1 MKMRTLLVA
10 LPVLFAGTVVHAQAP
25 AATGPADLMPVPA
38 EVVWQSGRL
47 PLDAKMTVATRG
59 PDDPRVT
66 AAWGRALARLQALGV
81 KAAKATPLAP
91 PSSMKDER
99 KATLVLRWQAA
110 GAPVQAVGED
120 ESYSLTVTPRQAVLE
135 AGTPLGILWGLE
147 TLLQL
152 ARAEAGAVYVPAVV
166 IKDRPRFPWR
176 GLMIDVARHWQPIEV
191 IKRTL
196 DGMSSVKMNVFHWHL
211 TEDQGFRVESKRYPK
226 LHERGSDGH
235 YFTQE
240 QVKDVIAYARDRG
253 IRVMPEFDMPGHTT
267 SWLVGHP
274 ELGSAPG
281 PFQIMRT
288 WGIFDD
294 ALDPTREEV
303 YTLLDGFLGEMA
315 ALFPDAYMHIGG
327 DEVNGRSWNQN
338 ARIQDFMYQ
347 HRLRDNHDLQASFN
361 KRVYEI
367 VTRHG
372 KRVVGWDEV
381 LHPDLPRNIMIE
393 SWRGPE
399 ALAQAARLGY
409 DGMLAN
415 GYYLDL
421 NLSTASHYLSD
432 PVPPG
437 SDLPEETR
445 RHILGGEACMW
456 SEMVTPET
464 IDSRIWPR
472 AAAVAERLWS
482 PAAVRDLDD
491 MHRRLETESRRLE
504 AFGLNH
510 RSGYVPMLQK
520 LVGDAPVEP
529 LETLAD
535 LVEPVKHYERGQVR
549 EYRSDT
555 PLERLVDATRPES
568 ETARRFRRQV
578 DFYLKNGPDAA
589 QSGELRSVLTR
600 WRDNHAALEPI
611 LDRSPRAAEAR
622 AHSRDLTA
630 VSRRG
635 LEALDHLASGHSAP
649 AAWREE
655 ATSDLAVAQRPSAS
669 ELELAVVPAV
679 RKLVLAAAQLDQLA
693 PMGAP
698 AWNALIETQL
708 NAPPRP

>member
-1 MKMRTLLVA
+1 MRTLLVA
-10 LPVLFAGTVVHAQAP
+10 LPVLLAGTAVHAQAP
-25 AATGPADLMPVPA
+25 AASGPADLMPVPA
-38 EVVWQSGRL
+38 AVVWQKGQL

-59 PDDPRVT
+59 PADPRVT
-66 AAWGRALARLQALGV
+66 AAWERALARLRALGV
-81 KAAKATPLAP
+81 GTAKAAPLAP

-99 KATLVLRWQAA
+99 KATLVLRWQSA

-120 ESYSLTVTPRQAVLE
+120 ESYTLTVTPRQALLE
-135 AGTPLGILWGLE
+135 APTPLGILWGLE
-147 TLLQL
+147 TFLQL
-152 ARAEAGAVYVPAVV
+152 ARAEGGAVHVPAVV

-226 LHERGSDGH
+226 LHERGSDGK

-240 QVKDVIAYARDRG
+240 QVRDVIAYARDRG

-274 ELGSAPG
+274 ELASVPG
-281 PFQIMRT
+281 PFQIVRT

-315 ALFPDAYMHIGG
+315 ALFPDAYIHIGG

-338 ARIQDFMYQ
+338 PRIQEFMYQ
-347 HRLRDNHDLQASFN
+347 HRLRDDHDLQASFN
-361 KRVYEI
+361 KRLYEI

-381 LHPDLPRNIMIE
+381 LHPDLPRDIVVE

-432 PVPPG
+432 PLPPG
-437 SDLPEETR
+437 SDLPEEAR
-445 RHILGGEACMW
+445 RHILGGDACMW

-482 PAAVRDLDD
+482 PATVRDVDD
-491 MHRRLETESRRLE
+491 MHRRLETESQRLE

-520 LVGDAPVEP
+520 LVGDAAVEP
-529 LETLAD
+529 LGTLAD
-535 LVEPVKHYERGQVR
+535 LVEPVKHYARGQVR

-555 PLERLVDATRPES
+555 PLDRLVDAARPES
-568 ETARRFRRQV
+568 ESARRFRRQV
-578 DFYLKNGPDAA
+578 DSYLKNGPDAA
-589 QSGELRSVLTR
+589 QSGELRSALTR
-600 WRDNHAALEPI
+600 WRDNHAVLEPI

-622 AHSRDLTA
+622 VHSRDLMA

-635 LEALDHLASGHSAP
+635 LEALDHLATGHSAP
-649 AAWREE
+649 AAWGEE
-655 ATSDLAVAQRPSAS
+655 ARNDLAVAQKPSAS
-669 ELELAVVPAV
+669 ELELAVIPAV

-693 PMGAP
+693 PMGPP

-708 NAPPRP
+708 NPPRRRE

>member
-1 MKMRTLLVA
+1 MRTLLVA
-10 LPVLFAGTVVHAQAP
+10 LPVFLAGAAVHAQAP
-25 AATGPADLMPVPA
+25 AASGPADLMPVPA
-38 EVVWQSGRL
+38 EVVWQGGRL

-59 PDDPRVT
+59 PADPRVP
-66 AAWGRALARLQALGV
+66 AALERALVRLRALGV
-81 KAAKATPLAP
+81 ATARAPLAP
-91 PSSMKDER
+91 PNSMKDER
-99 KATLVLRWQAA
+99 KATLVLRWQSA

-120 ESYSLTVTPRQAVLE
+120 ESYTLTVTARQAVLE
-135 AGTPLGILWGLE
+135 APTPLGILWGLE

-152 ARAEAGAVYVPAVV
+152 ARAEGGAVHVPAVV

-176 GLMIDVARHWQPIEV
+176 GLLIDVARHWQPIEV
-191 IKRTL
+191 VKRTL

-226 LHERGSDGH
+226 LHERGSDGK
-235 YFTQE
+235 YFTQA

-281 PFQIMRT
+281 PFQIVRT

-303 YTLLDGFLGEMA
+303 YTLLDGFLAEMA
-315 ALFPDAYMHIGG
+315 ALFPDAYVHIGG
-327 DEVNGRSWNQN
+327 DEVNGRSWNQSP
-338 ARIQDFMYQ
+338 RIQDFMYQ
-347 HRLRDNHDLQASFN
+347 HQLRDNHDLQASFN
-361 KRVYEI
+361 KRLYEI
-367 VTRHG
+367 ITRHG

-381 LHPDLPRNIMIE
+381 LHPDLPRDITVE

-432 PVPPG
+432 ALPPG
-437 SDLPEETR
+437 SDLPEEAR

-482 PAAVRDLDD
+482 PAAVRDVDD
-491 MHRRLETESRRLE
+491 MHRRLETESQRLE

-529 LETLAD
+529 LKTLAD
-535 LVEPVKHYERGQVR
+535 LVEPVKNYARGEVR
-549 EYRSDT
+549 SYRSDT
-555 PLERLVDATRPES
+555 PLDRLVDATRPES

-622 AHSRDLTA
+622 VHSRDLTA

-655 ATSDLAVAQRPSAS
+655 ANNDLAVAQRPSAS
-669 ELELAVVPAV
+669 ELELAVIPAL

-698 AWNALIETQL
+698 AWNALLETQL
-708 NAPPRP
+708 NPPRRP

>member
-1 MKMRTLLVA
+1 MRTLRVA
-10 LPVLFAGTVVHAQAP
+10 LPLLLAGTAVHAQAT
-25 AATGPADLMPVPA
+25 AASGPADLMPVPA

-47 PLDAKMTVATRG
+47 VLNGAVGSSG
-59 PDDPRVT
+59 PADPRVE
-66 AAWGRALARLQALGV
+66 AAVDRAMARLSALG
-81 KAAKATPLAP
+81 LRP
-91 PSSMKDER
+91 PSR
-99 KATLVLRWQAA
+99 RPRQATLVLKWQGA
-110 GAPVQAVGED
+110 GLPVQAVGED
-120 ESYSLTVTPRQAVLE
+120 ESYTLTVTPRQAVLE

-152 ARAEAGAVYVPAVV
+152 ARTEGGAVHVPAVV

-176 GLMIDVARHWQPIEV
+176 GLLVDAARHWQPVEV

-196 DGMSSVKMNVFHWHL
+196 DGMSSVKMNVLHWHL
-211 TEDQGFRVESKRYPK
+211 TEDQGFRVESKRYPR
-226 LHERGSDGH
+226 LHQMGSDGK
-235 YFTQE
+235 YYTQD

-267 SWLVGHP
+267 AWMVGHP
-274 ELGSAPG
+274 ELASAPG
-281 PFQIMRT
+281 PFQIVRT

-294 ALDPTREEV
+294 ALDPTRDEV
-303 YTLLDGFLGEMA
+303 YALLDGFLGEMA

-338 ARIQDFMYQ
+338 PRIQDFMYQ

-361 KRVYEI
+361 KRLSGI

-381 LHPDLPRNIMIE
+381 LHPDLPRNIVVE
-393 SWRGPE
+393 SWRGAE

-432 PVPPG
+432 PLPPG
-437 SDLPEETR
+437 SDLPEEAR

-482 PAAVRDLDD
+482 PASVRDVDD
-491 MHRRLETESRRLE
+491 MHRRLETESQRLE
-504 AFGLNH
+504 TLGLNH

-520 LVGDAPVEP
+520 LIGDAPVEP
-529 LETLAD
+529 LKMLAD
-535 LVEPVKHYERGQVR
+535 LVEPVKYYARGEVR
-549 EYRSDT
+549 SYRSDT
-555 PLERLVDATRPES
+555 PLDRLVDAARPES

-589 QSGELRSVLTR
+589 QSGELRAALTR

-622 AHSRDLTA
+622 VHSRDLTA

-649 AAWREE
+649 AAWSEE
-655 ATSDLAVAQRPSAS
+655 AKNDVAVAQKASAS
-669 ELELAVVPAV
+669 ELELAVIPAV

-708 NAPPRP
+708 NPPRRQ

>member
-1 MKMRTLLVA
+1 MRTLRVA
-10 LPVLFAGTVVHAQAP
+10 LPLLLAGTAVHAQAT
-25 AATGPADLMPVPA
+25 AASGPADLMPVPA

-47 PLDAKMTVATRG
+47 VLNGAVGSSG
-59 PDDPRVT
+59 PADPRVE
-66 AAWGRALARLQALGV
+66 AAVDRAMARLSALG
-81 KAAKATPLAP
+81 LRP
-91 PSSMKDER
+91 PSR
-99 KATLVLRWQAA
+99 RPRQATLVLKWQGA
-110 GAPVQAVGED
+110 GLPVQAVGED
-120 ESYSLTVTPRQAVLE
+120 ESYTLTVTPRQAVLE

-152 ARAEAGAVYVPAVV
+152 ARTEGGAVHVPAVV

-176 GLMIDVARHWQPIEV
+176 GLLVDAARHWQPVEV

-196 DGMSSVKMNVFHWHL
+196 DGMSSVKMNVLHWHL
-211 TEDQGFRVESKRYPK
+211 TEDQGFRVESKRYPR
-226 LHERGSDGH
+226 LHQMGSDGK
-235 YFTQE
+235 YYTQD

-267 SWLVGHP
+267 AWMVGHP
-274 ELGSAPG
+274 ELASAPG
-281 PFQIMRT
+281 PFQIVRT

-294 ALDPTREEV
+294 ALDPTRDEV
-303 YTLLDGFLGEMA
+303 YALLDGFLGEMA

-338 ARIQDFMYQ
+338 PRIQDFMYQ

-361 KRVYEI
+361 KRLYEI

-381 LHPDLPRNIMIE
+381 LHPDLPRNIVVE
-393 SWRGPE
+393 SWRGAE

-432 PVPPG
+432 PLPPG
-437 SDLPEETR
+437 SDLPEEAR

-482 PAAVRDLDD
+482 PASVRDVDD
-491 MHRRLETESRRLE
+491 MHRRLETESQRLE
-504 AFGLNH
+504 TLGLNH

-520 LVGDAPVEP
+520 LIGDAPVEP
-529 LETLAD
+529 LKMLAD
-535 LVEPVKHYERGQVR
+535 LVEPVKYYARGEVR
-549 EYRSDT
+549 SYRSDT
-555 PLERLVDATRPES
+555 PLDRLVDAARPES

-589 QSGELRSVLTR
+589 QSGELRAALTR

-622 AHSRDLTA
+622 VHSRDLTA

-649 AAWREE
+649 AAWSEE
-655 ATSDLAVAQRPSAS
+655 AKNDVAVAQKASAS
-669 ELELAVVPAV
+669 ELELAVIPAV

-708 NAPPRP
+708 NPPRRQ

>member
-1 MKMRTLLVA
+1 MIMRTLLFA
-10 LPVLFAGTVVHAQAP
+10 LPVLFAGTAARAQPSSAS
-25 AATGPADLMPVPA
+25 GPADLMPAPA
-38 EVVWQSGRL
+38 EVVWQKGQL

-59 PDDPRVT
+59 PADPRV
-66 AAWGRALARLQALGV
+66 AAGWGRARARLEALGV
-81 KAAKATPLAP
+81 RPAP
-91 PSSMKDER
+91 SRPADER
-99 KATLVLRWQAA
+99 KATLVLRWQNA
-110 GAPVQAVGED
+110 GAPVQALGED
-120 ESYSLTVTPRQAVLE
+120 ESYTLTVTPRQAVIE
-135 AGTPLGILWGLE
+135 APTPLGILWGLE
-147 TLLQL
+147 TFLQL
-152 ARAEAGAVYVPAVV
+152 ARREGGAVQVPAVV
-166 IKDRPRFPWR
+166 IRDRPRFPWR
-176 GLMIDVARHWQPIEV
+176 GLLIDPARHWQPVEV
-191 IKRTL
+191 IRRTL
-196 DGMSSVKMNVFHWHL
+196 DGMSSVKLNVLHWHL
-211 TEDQGFRVESKRYPK
+211 TDDQGFRVESKRYPR
-226 LHERGSDGH
+226 L
-235 YFTQE
+235 QE
-240 QVKDVIAYARDRG
+240 QGADGKYYTQDQIKDTIAYARDRG

-267 SWLVGHP
+267 AWLVGHP

-281 PFQIMRT
+281 PFHIVRT

-294 ALDPTREEV
+294 ALDPTRDEV
-303 YTLLDGFLGEMA
+303 FALIDGFLGEMA
-315 ALFPDAYMHIGG
+315 GLFPDAYVHIGG
-327 DEVNGRSWNQN
+327 DEVNGRSWNQS
-338 ARIQDFMYQ
+338 ARIQDYMYRHQ
-347 HRLRDNHDLQASFN
+347 LRDNNDLQASFN
-361 KRVYEI
+361 KRLYEI

-372 KRVVGWDEV
+372 KRMVGWDEV
-381 LHPDLPRNIMIE
+381 LHPDLPPNIVVE

-432 PVPPG
+432 PLPPG
-437 SDLPEETR
+437 ADLPEEAR

-482 PAAVRDLDD
+482 PASVRDVDD
-491 MHRRLETESRRLE
+491 MHRRLETQSGRLE
-504 AFGLNH
+504 AIGLNH

-529 LETLAD
+529 LKTLAD
-535 LVEPVKHYERGQVR
+535 LVEPVKNYARGQVR
-549 EYRSDT
+549 DYCSDT
-555 PLERLVDATRPES
+555 PLDRLVDAARPES

-589 QSGELRSVLTR
+589 QAAELRSTLAR
-600 WRDNHAALEPI
+600 WRDNRAVLDPI

-622 AHSRDLTA
+622 VHSRDLTT

-649 AAWREE
+649 AAWTEQ
-655 ATSDLAVAQRPSAS
+655 AKNDLAVAQRPSAS

-693 PMGAP
+693 SQGAA
-698 AWNALIETQL
+698 AWNARIEEQL
-708 NAPPRP
+708 NPPRRRE

>member
-1 MKMRTLLVA
+1 MRTLLVA
-10 LPVLFAGTVVHAQAP
+10 LPLLLAGTAVHAQAP
-25 AATGPADLMPVPA
+25 AASGPVDLMPAPA

-47 PLDAKMTVATRG
+47 PLDTKMTVATLG
-59 PDDPRVT
+59 PADPRVP
-66 AAWGRALARLQALGV
+66 AAWARALARLQALGV
-81 KAAKATPLAP
+81 RPASARPADA
-91 PSSMKDER
+91 R
-99 KATLVLRWQAA
+99 KATLVLRWQGV

-120 ESYSLTVTPRQAVLE
+120 ESYTLTVRPRQAVLE
-135 AGTPLGILWGLE
+135 AGTPLGVIWGLE

-152 ARAEAGAVYVPAVV
+152 ARAEGGTIHLPAVV
-166 IKDRPRFPWR
+166 IRDRPRFPWR
-176 GLMIDVARHWQPIEV
+176 GLLIDAARHWQPVEV

-196 DGMSSVKMNVFHWHL
+196 DGMSSVKMNAFHWHL

-226 LHERGSDGH
+226 LHQQGSDGRF
-235 YFTQE
+235 YTQD

-267 SWLVGHP
+267 AWLVGHP
-274 ELGSAPG
+274 ELASAPG
-281 PFQIMRT
+281 PFQIVRT
-288 WGIFDD
+288 WGVFDD
-294 ALDPTREEV
+294 AVDPTREEV

-315 ALFPDAYMHIGG
+315 ELFPDAYMHVGG

-338 ARIQDFMYQ
+338 PRIQDFMYQ

-361 KRVYEI
+361 KRVSEI
-367 VTRHG
+367 LTRHG
-372 KRVVGWDEV
+372 KRMVGWDEV
-381 LHPDLPRNIMIE
+381 LHPDLPGNIVIE

-409 DGMLAN
+409 DGILAN

-421 NLSTASHYLSD
+421 NLSTASHYLAD
-432 PVPPG
+432 PLPPN
-437 SDLPEETR
+437 SDLPEAAR

-464 IDSRIWPR
+464 IDSRLWPR

-482 PAAVRDLDD
+482 PGSVRDVDD
-491 MHRRLETESRRLE
+491 MHRRLETESQRLE

-529 LETLAD
+529 LKTLAD
-535 LVEPVKHYERGQVR
+535 VVEPVKYYARGEVR
-549 EYRSDT
+549 SYRSDT
-555 PLERLVDATRPES
+555 PLDRLVDAARPES
-568 ETARRFRRQV
+568 ESARRFRRHV
-578 DFYLKNGPDAA
+578 DLYLKNGPDAA
-589 QSGELRSVLTR
+589 QSGELRSALTR
-600 WRDNHAALEPI
+600 WRDNHAVLEPI

-622 AHSRDLTA
+622 VHSRDLMA

-635 LEALDHLASGHSAP
+635 LEALDHLATGHSAP
-649 AAWREE
+649 AAWSEE
-655 ATSDLAVAQRPSAS
+655 AKSDLAGAQKPSAS

-693 PMGAP
+693 PMGAT

-708 NAPPRP
+708 NPPRRP

>member
-1 MKMRTLLVA
+1 MRTLLVA
-10 LPVLFAGTVVHAQAP
+10 LPVLLAGAAARAQSPVAG
-25 AATGPADLMPVPA
+25 GPADLMPAPA

-47 PLDAKMTVATRG
+47 PLDAKMTVATSG
-59 PDDPRVT
+59 PADPRVP

-81 KAAKATPLAP
+81 RPT
-91 PSSMKDER
+91 SSRPADEK
-99 KATLVLRWQAA
+99 KATLVLRWQNA

-120 ESYSLTVTPRQAVLE
+120 ESYTLTVTPRRAVLE

-152 ARAEAGAVYVPAVV
+152 ARAEGGAVHVPAVM

-176 GLMIDVARHWQPIEV
+176 GLLIDAARHWQPVEV

-196 DGMSSVKMNVFHWHL
+196 DGMSSVKMNAFHWHL

-226 LHERGSDGH
+226 LHGQGSDGRF
-235 YFTQE
+235 YTQE

-267 SWLVGHP
+267 AWMVGHP
-274 ELGSAPG
+274 ELASAPG
-281 PFQIMRT
+281 PFQIVRT
-288 WGIFDD
+288 WGVFDD
-294 ALDPTREEV
+294 ALDPTRDEV
-303 YTLLDGFLGEMA
+303 YALLDGFLGEMA
-315 ALFPDAYMHIGG
+315 ALFPDAYLHIGG

-338 ARIQDFMYQ
+338 PRIQDFMYQ

-361 KRVYEI
+361 KRLSDI

-381 LHPDLPRNIMIE
+381 LHPDLPRNIVVE
-393 SWRGPE
+393 SWRGAE

-421 NLSTASHYLSD
+421 NLSTASHYLAD
-432 PVPPG
+432 PVPAG
-437 SDLPEETR
+437 SDLPEEAR

-482 PAAVRDLDD
+482 PAAVKDVDD

-510 RSGYVPMLQK
+510 RSGYLPMLQR

-529 LETLAD
+529 LKTLAD
-535 LVEPVKHYERGQVR
+535 LVEPVKHYARGEVR
-549 EYRSDT
+549 SYRSDT
-555 PLERLVDATRPES
+555 PLDRLVDAARPES

-578 DFYLKNGPDAA
+578 DFYLKSGPDAA
-589 QSGELRSVLTR
+589 QSGDLRSALTR

-622 AHSRDLTA
+622 VHSRDLMV

-649 AAWREE
+649 AAWSEE
-655 ATSDLAVAQRPSAS
+655 ARNDLAAAQKPSAS
-669 ELELAVVPAV
+669 ELELAVVPAM

-693 PMGAP
+693 SMGAP

-708 NAPPRP
+708 NPPRRRE

>member
-1 MKMRTLLVA
+1 
-10 LPVLFAGTVVHAQAP
+10 
-25 AATGPADLMPVPA
+25 
-38 EVVWQSGRL
+38 
-47 PLDAKMTVATRG
+47 
-59 PDDPRVT
+59 
-66 AAWGRALARLQALGV
+66 
-81 KAAKATPLAP
+81 
-91 PSSMKDER
+91 
-99 KATLVLRWQAA
+99 
-110 GAPVQAVGED
+110 
-120 ESYSLTVTPRQAVLE
+120 
-135 AGTPLGILWGLE
+135 
-147 TLLQL
+147 
-152 ARAEAGAVYVPAVV
+152 
-166 IKDRPRFPWR
+166 
-176 GLMIDVARHWQPIEV
+176 
-191 IKRTL
+191 
-196 DGMSSVKMNVFHWHL
+196 
-211 TEDQGFRVESKRYPK
+211 
-226 LHERGSDGH
+226 
-235 YFTQE
+235 
-240 QVKDVIAYARDRG
+240 VIAYARDRG

-274 ELGSAPG
+274 ELASAPG
-281 PFQIMRT
+281 PFQIVRT

-294 ALDPTREEV
+294 ALDPTRDEV
-303 YTLLDGFLGEMA
+303 YALLDGFLGEMA
-315 ALFPDAYMHIGG
+315 ALFPDAYLHIGG

-338 ARIQDFMYQ
+338 PRIQDYMYQ

-361 KRVYEI
+361 KRLSDI

-381 LHPDLPRNIMIE
+381 LHPDLPRNIVVE

-432 PVPPG
+432 PLPPG
-437 SDLPEETR
+437 SDLPEEAR

-482 PAAVRDLDD
+482 PASVRDVDD
-491 MHRRLETESRRLE
+491 MHRRLETESQRLE
-504 AFGLNH
+504 TLGLSH
-510 RSGYVPMLQK
+510 GSGYVPMLQK
-520 LVGDAPVEP
+520 LIGDAPVEP
-529 LETLAD
+529 LKTLAD
-535 LVEPVKHYERGQVR
+535 LVEPVKHYARGEVR
-549 EYRSDT
+549 SYRSDT
-555 PLERLVDATRPES
+555 PLDRLVDAARPES

-589 QSGELRSVLTR
+589 QSGELRSALTR

-622 AHSRDLTA
+622 VHSRDLTA

-635 LEALDHLASGHSAP
+635 LEALDHFVSGHSAP
-649 AAWREE
+649 AAWSEE
-655 ATSDLAVAQRPSAS
+655 AKNDVAVAQKPSAS
-669 ELELAVVPAV
+669 ELVLAVIPAV

-708 NAPPRP
+708 NPPRRQ

>member
-1 MKMRTLLVA
+1 MRTLLVV
-10 LPVLFAGTVVHAQAP
+10 LPVLLAGTAAHAQAP
-25 AATGPADLMPVPA
+25 AASGPADLMPVPA
-38 EVVWQSGRL
+38 DVVWQGGRL
-47 PLDAKMTVATRG
+47 ALDAKMTVATRG
-59 PDDPRVT
+59 PADPRVT
-66 AAWGRALARLQALGV
+66 AAWERALARLRALGV
-81 KAAKATPLAP
+81 GTAKRAPLTP

-99 KATLVLRWQAA
+99 KATLVLRWQSA
-110 GAPVQAVGED
+110 GAAVQAVGED
-120 ESYSLTVTPRQAVLE
+120 ESYTLTVTPRQAVLE

-152 ARAEAGAVYVPAVV
+152 ARAEGGAVHVPAVV

-176 GLMIDVARHWQPIEV
+176 GLLIDAARHWQPVEV
-191 IKRTL
+191 VKRTL
-196 DGMSSVKMNVFHWHL
+196 DGMSSVKMNVLHWHL

-226 LHERGSDGH
+226 LHGQGSDGSF
-235 YFTQE
+235 YTQE
-240 QVKDVIAYARDRG
+240 QVKDVVAYARDRG

-274 ELGSAPG
+274 ELASAPG
-281 PFQIMRT
+281 PFQIVRT

-294 ALDPTREEV
+294 ALDPTRDEV
-303 YTLLDGFLGEMA
+303 YALLDGFLGEMA
-315 ALFPDAYMHIGG
+315 ALFPDAYLHIGG

-338 ARIQDFMYQ
+338 PRIQDFMYR

-361 KRVYEI
+361 KRLSEI

-372 KRVVGWDEV
+372 KRIVGWDEV
-381 LHPDLPRNIMIE
+381 LHPELPRNIVVE

-409 DGMLAN
+409 DGMLAH

-421 NLSTASHYLSD
+421 NLSAASHYLSD
-432 PVPPG
+432 PLPPG
-437 SDLPEETR
+437 SDLPEEAR

-482 PAAVRDLDD
+482 PAPVRDVDD
-491 MHRRLETESRRLE
+491 MHRRLEIESQRLE
-504 AFGLNH
+504 ALGLNH

-520 LVGDAPVEP
+520 LVGDAPVEA
-529 LETLAD
+529 LKTLAD
-535 LVEPVKHYERGQVR
+535 LVEPVKYYARGQVR
-549 EYRSDT
+549 SYRSDT
-555 PLERLVDATRPES
+555 PLDRLVDAARPES
-568 ETARRFRRQV
+568 EPARRFRRQV

-589 QSGELRSVLTR
+589 QSGELRSTLTR

-611 LDRSPRAAEAR
+611 LDRSPRAVEAR
-622 AHSRDLTA
+622 VHSRDLMA

-649 AAWREE
+649 TSWSEE
-655 ATSDLAVAQRPSAS
+655 ARNDLAVAQKPSAS
-669 ELELAVVPAV
+669 ELELAVIPAV

-708 NAPPRP
+708 NPPRRQ

>member
-1 MKMRTLLVA
+1 V
-10 LPVLFAGTVVHAQAP
+10 LPVLLAGTAVHAQAP
-25 AATGPADLMPVPA
+25 AASGPADLMPVPA
-38 EVVWQSGRL
+38 EVVWQKGQL
-47 PLDAKMTVATRG
+47 PLDAKMTVATLG
-59 PDDPRVT
+59 PADPRVT

-81 KAAKATPLAP
+81 RPASTRPAHERRATI
-91 PSSMKDER
+91 
-99 KATLVLRWQAA
+99 VLRWQNA
-110 GAPVQAVGED
+110 GLPVQAVGED
-120 ESYSLTVTPRQAVLE
+120 ESYTLAVTPRQAVLE
-135 AGTPLGILWGLE
+135 APTPLGILGGLE
-147 TLLQL
+147 TFLQL
-152 ARAEAGAVYVPAVV
+152 ARAEGGAVHVPAVV

-176 GLMIDVARHWQPIEV
+176 GLLIDVARHWQPVEV
-191 IKRTL
+191 VKRTL

-211 TEDQGFRVESKRYPK
+211 TEDQGFRVESQRYPK
-226 LHERGSDGH
+226 LHQMGSDGK

-274 ELGSAPG
+274 ELASAPG
-281 PFQIMRT
+281 PFQIART

-303 YTLLDGFLGEMA
+303 YALLDGFLGEMA

-338 ARIQDFMYQ
+338 PRIQDFMYQ

-361 KRVYEI
+361 KRLSDI

-381 LHPDLPRNIMIE
+381 LHPDLPRNILVE

-409 DGMLAN
+409 DGMLAS

-432 PVPPG
+432 PLPPG
-437 SDLPEETR
+437 SDLPEEAR

-482 PAAVRDLDD
+482 PAAVRDVDD
-491 MHRRLETESRRLE
+491 MHRRLETESQRLE

-520 LVGDAPVEP
+520 LVGNAPVEA
-529 LETLAD
+529 LKTLAD
-535 LVEPVKHYERGQVR
+535 LVEPVKYYARGEVR
-549 EYRSDT
+549 SYRSDT
-555 PLERLVDATRPES
+555 PLDRLVDAARPES

-589 QSGELRSVLTR
+589 QAGELRSALTR
-600 WRDNHAALEPI
+600 WRDNHAVLEPI

-622 AHSRDLTA
+622 VHSRDLTA

-649 AAWREE
+649 AAWSEE
-655 ATSDLAVAQRPSAS
+655 ARNDLAVAQKPRAS
-669 ELELAVVPAV
+669 ELELAVIPAV

-693 PMGAP
+693 PVGAS

-708 NAPPRP
+708 NPPRQQ

>member
-1 MKMRTLLVA
+1 MRTLAVA
-10 LPVLFAGTVVHAQAP
+10 LAVLLAGTVLRAQPPAP
-25 AATGPADLMPVPA
+25 GPSGPADLMPLPA

-47 PLDAKMTVATRG
+47 PLDAKMTAATAG
-59 PDDPRVT
+59 PADSRVT
-66 AAWGRALARLQALGV
+66 EAWNRALTRLQAMGV
-81 KAAKATPLAP
+81 RPASAKPGDP
-91 PSSMKDER
+91 R
-99 KATLVLRWQAA
+99 KATIVLRWQNA
-110 GAPVQAVGED
+110 GLPVQAVGDD
-120 ESYSLTVTPRQAVLE
+120 ESYTLTVTPRQATID
-135 AGTPLGILWGLE
+135 APTPLGIIWGLE
-147 TLLQL
+147 TFLQL
-152 ARAEAGAVYVPAVV
+152 ARSDGGAVYVPAVA

-176 GLMIDVARHWQPIEV
+176 GLLVDVARHWQPLEV
-191 IKRTL
+191 VRRTL

-226 LHERGSDGH
+226 LHQMGSDGK
-235 YFTQE
+235 YYTQD
-240 QVKDVIAYARDRG
+240 QVKEVIAYARERG

-267 SWLVGHP
+267 AWFVGHP
-274 ELGSAPG
+274 ELGSRPG
-281 PFQIMRT
+281 PFQIVRT

-303 YTLLDGFLGEMA
+303 YALLDGFLGEMA
-315 ALFPDAYMHIGG
+315 ALFPDAYLHIGG

-338 ARIQDFMYQ
+338 PRIQDYMYRQ
-347 HRLRDNHDLQASFN
+347 KLRDNHDLQASFN
-361 KRVYEI
+361 KRLYEI
-367 VTRHG
+367 VNRHG

-381 LHPDLPRNIMIE
+381 LHPDLPKNIMVE
-393 SWRGPE
+393 SWRGAE
-399 ALAQAARLGY
+399 ALGQAARAGY
-409 DGMLAN
+409 DGILAN

-421 NLSTASHYLSD
+421 NLSTASHYLPD
-432 PVPPG
+432 PLPAG

-482 PAAVRDLDD
+482 PASVRDVDD
-491 MHRRLETESRRLE
+491 MHRRLETESQRLE

-510 RSGYVPMLQK
+510 RSGYVPMLQR

-529 LETLAD
+529 LKTLAD
-535 LVEPVKHYERGQVR
+535 LVEPVKHYARGQVR

-555 PLERLVDATRPES
+555 PLDRLVDAARPES
-568 ETARRFRRQV
+568 ETARLFRRQV

-589 QSGELRSVLTR
+589 QAGELRAALTR
-600 WRDNHAALEPI
+600 GRDNHAVLEPI

-622 AHSRDLTA
+622 VHSRDLAA

-635 LEALDHLASGHSAP
+635 LEALDHLASGRSAP
-649 AAWREE
+649 AAWVQDAEK
-655 ATSDLAVAQRPSAS
+655 DLAVARKPSAT

-693 PMGAP
+693 AQGAA
-698 AWNALIETQL
+698 AWNAKLEEQL
-708 NAPPRP
+708 RPPRREE

>member
-1 MKMRTLLVA
+1 
-10 LPVLFAGTVVHAQAP
+10 
-25 AATGPADLMPVPA
+25 
-38 EVVWQSGRL
+38 
-47 PLDAKMTVATRG
+47 
-59 PDDPRVT
+59 
-66 AAWGRALARLQALGV
+66 
-81 KAAKATPLAP
+81 
-91 PSSMKDER
+91 
-99 KATLVLRWQAA
+99 
-110 GAPVQAVGED
+110 VQTVGED
-120 ESYSLTVTPRQAVLE
+120 ESYTLTVTPRQAVLE
-135 AGTPLGILWGLE
+135 APTPLGILWGLE

-152 ARAEAGAVYVPAVV
+152 ARAEGGTVHVPAVV

-176 GLMIDVARHWQPIEV
+176 GLLIDVARHWQPIEV

-196 DGMSSVKMNVFHWHL
+196 DGMSSVKMNVLHWHL

-226 LHERGSDGH
+226 LHEHGSDGR

-281 PFQIMRT
+281 PFQIVRT

-327 DEVNGRSWNQN
+327 DEVNGRSWNQSP
-338 ARIQDFMYQ
+338 RIQDFMYQ

-361 KRVYEI
+361 KRLYEI

-381 LHPDLPRNIMIE
+381 LHPDLPRDIVVE

-432 PVPPG
+432 PLPPG
-437 SDLPEETR
+437 SDLPEEAR

-491 MHRRLETESRRLE
+491 MHRRLETESQRLE

-529 LETLAD
+529 LKTLAD
-535 LVEPVKHYERGQVR
+535 LVEPVKNYARGEVR
-549 EYRSDT
+549 SYRSDT
-555 PLERLVDATRPES
+555 PLDRLVDATRPES
-568 ETARRFRRQV
+568 EAARRFRRQV

-589 QSGELRSVLTR
+589 QSGELRSALTH

-622 AHSRDLTA
+622 VLSRDLMV

-649 AAWREE
+649 AAWGEE
-655 ATSDLAVAQRPSAS
+655 AKNDLAVAQKPSAS
-669 ELELAVVPAV
+669 ELELAVIPAL

-698 AWNALIETQL
+698 AWNALLETQL
-708 NAPPRP
+708 NPPRRQ